1 MCCVKTG
8 CHARRQFGGI
18 SRRLRRLENV
28 QMKIGARHAEHPV
41 VKADVLRR
49 YFENMRGELP
59 ALLDDRE
66 SGFVEGAAGDSEGA
80 RASCQSRR
88 RTIGVAHDDIYPVGI
103 DAELLR
109 YELLIRGEKT
119 SAVFLVAHYELDPIV
134 LELDRGGLRKSAATA
149 LGICR
154 HADAAQFA
162 VTLALRAPPREGRPF
177 RRGHAAVHHLF
188 KLTRIEKKFCRR
200 SVRHCRGRHEI
211 NAPNAVGA
219 HAEVACG
226 RIDQTLEQICGLGAT
241 GTTIGADRHGI
252 GTYAFNIDVDGPDR
266 IEPRDKIGRASRN
279 ERANGDR

>member
-1 MCCVKTG
+1 MHLTLEQQRVDGAAEIVDHRIAFNGNCPGIRIDLDLDDVAAVRESLCRRRARMCCVKTG

-28 QMKIGARHAEHPV
+28 QMKTGARHAEHPV

-80 RASCQSRR
+80 RASCQSTW

-109 YELLIRGEKT
+109 YELVIRGEKT
-119 SAVFLVAHYELDPIV
+119 SAVFLVAHYQLDPIV

-149 LGICR
+149 LSICR

-200 SVRHCRGRHEI
+200 SVRHCR
-211 NAPNAVGA
+211 
-219 HAEVACG
+219 
-226 RIDQTLEQICGLGAT
+226 
-241 GTTIGADRHGI
+241 
-252 GTYAFNIDVDGPDR
+252 
-266 IEPRDKIGRASRN
+266 
-279 ERANGDR
+279 